1 MLGGKNNSHR
11 MINIV
16 WFYLVPK
23 LAKFTETESR
33 KVVIRGWGGGG
44 ESGEFNEWI

>member
-1 MLGGKNNSHR
+1 

-16 WFYLVPK
+16 QFYLVPK
-23 LAKFTETESR
+23 LAKFIETESR
-33 KVVIRGWGGGG
+33 QVVIKGWGRGA